1 MENLKLVSVRI
12 DPRDLEELDAIVQG
26 ESYVKRSDLIQA
38 GIKLCIAAHR
48 MGKGRD
54 VRRFNPRWN
63 DVVDKFEFEFH
74 REHR

>member
-1 MENLKLVSVRI
+1 MENLKLVSVRV

-26 ESYVKRSDLIQA
+26 ESYVKRSDLIQT

-54 VRRFNPRWN
+54 VRRFFPRFG
-63 DVVDKFEFEFH
+63 DVVDKFEFEYH